1 MYWED
6 TLLEP
11 LSLQISHLLII
22 LAVLRCSVPM
32 YNLISR
38 KQNYNTET
46 SLQYMLVHVSLKNG
60 FYPPPCGQVDK
71 SSLPLLKLKDYHL
84 IGPTYSP
91 KERK

>member
-11 LSLQISHLLII
+11 LSLQISHLLIT

-32 YNLISR
+32 YNFISR

-60 FYPPPCGQVDK
+60 FYPPPSGQVDK
-71 SSLPLLKLKDYHL
+71 AVCLC
-84 IGPTYSP
+84 
-91 KERK
+91 